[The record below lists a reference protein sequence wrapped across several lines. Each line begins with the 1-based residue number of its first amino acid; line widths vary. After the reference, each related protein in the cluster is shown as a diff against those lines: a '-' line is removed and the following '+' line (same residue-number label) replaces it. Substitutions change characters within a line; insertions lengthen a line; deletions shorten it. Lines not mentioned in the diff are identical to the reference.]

1 MVLTSAG
8 DGYQGTTIRRYQIIL
23 DRGTQKCNRNN
34 DSNKVNMI
42 KIIRN
47 INNIN
52 NNINNTYNSKN
63 IICNRNINY
72 DKISII

>member
-1 MVLTSAG
+1 
-8 DGYQGTTIRRYQIIL
+8 
-23 DRGTQKCNRNN
+23 
-34 DSNKVNMI
+34 MI